1 MGLDLVT
8 VWSIVLALG
17 LALYV
22 LLDGMYLGIEMLLLS
37 ARKSSEREEM
47 IGSLKPF
54 NIGNAVWLMLCV
66 AGFIVT
72 FPLAGSVFLQAFW
85 LPCLLMLFGFLLRI
99 IATKC
104 LSKAPSGHQG
114 PWVFC
119 LGFGSV
125 LATFCQGALIG
136 AFMQGVLVEDFRF
149 VGSVWDWL
157 SWFSALTGIT
167 LILTYLVL
175 GATGLLMPPALNKDM
190 KQKMRHYSH
199 HLLVWFGYAIVAV
212 QLITPFLTDALR
224 ERWLGLPNFFY
235 MGFVPMLGLMA
246 YVWVYYVIRFSTW
259 KVWPFSVFLIFLGT
273 VYFTLII
280 SLWPMVLPA
289 ELTIHNTAAS
299 ESTLRLALWGSA
311 IALPAIMVY
320 LYRSYCVFY
329 KKGSEDNSGKAFK
342 SQALS

>member
-8 VWSIVLALG
+8 VWSIVLAVG

-22 LLDGMYLGIEMLLLS
+22 LLDGMYLGVEMLLLS
-37 ARKSSEREEM
+37 SRKSSDRM
-47 IGSLKPF
+47 VMVRSLKSF
-54 NIGNAVWLMLCV
+54 NVGNAAWLILCIV
-66 AGFIVT
+66 GFIMT

-85 LPCLLMLFGFLLRI
+85 LPSLLMLLGFGLRV
-99 IATKC
+99 IATQC
-104 LSKAPSGHQG
+104 LLKASNRQQG
-114 PWVFC
+114 PWVFF
-119 LGFGSV
+119 LGLGSV

-136 AFMQGVLVEDFRF
+136 AFMQGVAVEDFQF
-149 VGSVWDWL
+149 VGSAWDWL

-175 GATGLLMPPALNKDM
+175 GSTGLLMPPALNKDL

-199 HLLVWFGYAIVAV
+199 HLLVWFGYAIMAV

-246 YVWVYYVIRFSTW
+246 YVWVYYVIRFSKW
-259 KVWPFSVFLIFLGT
+259 QVWPFGVFLIFLGT

-280 SLWPMVLPA
+280 SLWPMVIPA

-299 ESTLRLALWGSA
+299 EPTLKLALWVSV

-320 LYRSYCVFY
+320 LYRSYYVFY
-329 KKGSEDNSGKAFK
+329 KKGSQGNTEIMFNSQVV
-342 SQALS
+342 S